1 MTSKLTREGDEA
13 ADVLK
18 NIAIFGNKQRL
29 LSIDMKT
36 KVVQHV
42 PWIIFSVFQ
51 VFKFSKT
58 FLCLTAR
65 QTDILFS
72 FI

>member
-1 MTSKLTREGDEA
+1 MTSKLTGEGDEA

-18 NIAIFGNKQRL
+18 KTIAIFGNKQRL

-42 PWIIFSVFQ
+42 
-51 VFKFSKT
+51 
-58 FLCLTAR
+58 
-65 QTDILFS
+65 
-72 FI
+72 

>member
-42 PWIIFSVFQ
+42 ESE
-51 VFKFSKT
+51 
-58 FLCLTAR
+58 
-65 QTDILFS
+65 
-72 FI
+72 